1 MPEFWM
7 NMSHGHVW
15 FSSCILTVMSDTEHL
30 IQLPL
35 SLGKMFPKNTKSP
48 AKDKTWLWS
57 LSPSSTNSFRQSCLR
72 LSDRPWKSQT
82 KESSE
87 KWNQTSPFPLH
98 GPLLPSWGKRPTV
111 RGICPDF
118 FYLKMTFF
126 IIIKYLLLII
136 DGIEMAPQFFSR
148 THARARNDGDE
159 DGDDIFFNK
168 ILKEE
173 TRSKEKLSVRGMSV
187 FTQWYWK

>member
-1 MPEFWM
+1 MPKFWM
-7 NMSHGHVW
+7 NMNHDHVW
-15 FSSCILTVMSDTEHL
+15 ISSCILTVMSDTEHL

-111 RGICPDF
+111 RGICPDYF
-118 FYLKMTFF
+118 LS
-126 IIIKYLLLII
+126 
-136 DGIEMAPQFFSR
+136 E
-148 THARARNDGDE
+148 
-159 DGDDIFFNK
+159 DDILHHHK
-168 ILKEE
+168 IPVVDHWWHWNDPTVLLQD
-173 TRSKEKLSVRGMSV
+173 SCQG
-187 FTQWYWK
+187 